1 MQNFLSWFSLAFG
14 ILMFC
19 IHANRVNAVCA
30 FRDREVSVAASF
42 PLIQQGNAWHVA
54 KCRII
59 WSSFH
64 CHASLRK
71 EPHGSQLWT
80 ALESWFPVAPWP
92 FGPRTWEAS
101 SGPMATKSS
110 RIPGVTAW
118 QVQLMISAVG
128 KLNGLRLLCT
138 STAQTLAIS
147 GRCPWQDSFCAG
159 NYSAQLILKNA
170 KWILGM
176 CIPQRD
182 RLEGRD
188 KALTQLTVDCLFH
201 VSKQAWGGFHSMFV

>member
-64 CHASLRK
+64 CHASLRQ

-101 SGPMATKSS
+101 SGPMATKIKPNPWRDS
-110 RIPGVTAW
+110 VTGTVDDLCCWKTQWSKAVVYEYGANISDFW
-118 QVQLMISAVG
+118 QVP
-128 KLNGLRLLCT
+128 C
-138 STAQTLAIS
+138 
-147 GRCPWQDSFCAG
+147 
-159 NYSAQLILKNA
+159 
-170 KWILGM
+170 
-176 CIPQRD
+176 
-182 RLEGRD
+182 D
-188 KALTQLTVDCLFH
+188 KIHFVRATTVRSWF
-201 VSKQAWGGFHSMFV
+201 SKMPNEF